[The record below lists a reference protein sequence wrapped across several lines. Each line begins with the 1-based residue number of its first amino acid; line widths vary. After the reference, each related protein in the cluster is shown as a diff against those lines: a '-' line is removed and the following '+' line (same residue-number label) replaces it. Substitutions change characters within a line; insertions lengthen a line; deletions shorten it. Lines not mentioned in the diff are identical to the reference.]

1 MIDYRQAETSAGIFR
16 MYLRPV
22 FAEEDPA
29 RIAGLIRAHPFG
41 LLVTQRDGAMEGSH
55 VPFVIEERTKAEGP
69 ELVLAAHLGAAN
81 AQVAAL
87 DGGTGLAVFSG
98 PHAYIAP
105 GWYRTQPAVPTW
117 DYAAVHVH
125 GRLERVDDEAGVS
138 AILRALAAG
147 DPAGFDLDALE
158 PRYRAQMFKGIVAF
172 RLHPT
177 RIEAQWKMSQ
187 NRSAE
192 DRRGVIAALRGQGE
206 DAVAELIAATLPAG

>member
-1 MIDYRQAETSAGIFR
+1 MH
-16 MYLRPV
+16 LRPV
-22 FAEEDPA
+22 FAEHDPA

-55 VPFVIEERTKAEGP
+55 VPFVVEEGP
-69 ELVLAAHLGAAN
+69 DLVLAAHLAAAN
-81 AQVAAL
+81 PQAAAL
-87 DGGTGLAVFSG
+87 DGGTALAVFSG

-105 GWYRTQPAVPTW
+105 SWYRTQPAVPTW

-125 GRLERVDDEAGVS
+125 GRLEAVDGPAAAS
-138 AILRALAAG
+138 AILHALAG
-147 DPAGFDLDALE
+147 DDPGRFDIAALE
-158 PRYRAQMFKGIVAF
+158 ERYRAQMLKGIRAF

-192 DRRGVIAALRGQGE
+192 DREAVIAALRGQGE
-206 DAVAELIAATLPAG
+206 HAVAELIAATLPVG